1 MATPVPLDL
10 FNRYM
15 VSMFDE
21 RQVMQTETV
30 GQAFFGS
37 PVNGGRTHYSPDANV
52 VEIEIQRG
60 NRRTAALIPRG
71 TVSQPLGGHYDMSTQ
86 KGTTFNRK
94 FPLSQ
99 EQGNIN
105 ADQLSQ
111 RLLGVNAYSGLKRE
125 DVMRALALE
134 YHFENITR
142 HVRLFE
148 RLAWT
153 ALTTGKMPAILGT
166 TDTNLIYD
174 FRRAAGNSI
183 TPANGWGHAAGKALD
198 DIDSACEVIRA
209 NGKMRADGIFMGS
222 ATLAYFLTNAQV
234 VAYYANK
241 LYYNLLSFQ
250 PGETVPPWAKRL
262 EAAGAIIYGKLRTP
276 AGRDLVVFTYDASYL
291 NESSVDTRFMPTD
304 EAFVFSSGA
313 RCDRYFGPPD
323 TLPMTAQTAQWYM
336 EQFGINPM
344 SPPMPQTIGPAVV
357 EPAMFYVD
365 GFPSEDRRTVT
376 MSTQSAPIFAP
387 VATDAFARLV
397 TVGNAS

>member
-1 MATPVPLDL
+1 
-10 FNRYM
+10 
-15 VSMFDE
+15 
-21 RQVMQTETV
+21 
-30 GQAFFGS
+30 
-37 PVNGGRTHYSPDANV
+37 
-52 VEIEIQRG
+52 
-60 NRRTAALIPRG
+60 
-71 TVSQPLGGHYDMSTQ
+71 
-86 KGTTFNRK
+86 
-94 FPLSQ
+94 
-99 EQGNIN
+99 
-105 ADQLSQ
+105 
-111 RLLGVNAYSGLKRE
+111 
-125 DVMRALALE
+125 
-134 YHFENITR
+134 
-142 HVRLFE
+142 
-148 RLAWT
+148 
-153 ALTTGKMPAILGT
+153 MPAILGT
-166 TDTNLIYD
+166 TDANLTYD

-183 TPANGWGHAAGKALD
+183 TPANGWGHASGVALD

-304 EAFVFSSGA
+304 EAFVFASGA

-323 TLPMTAQTAQWYM
+323 TLPMIPQTAQWYT
-336 EQFGINPM
+336 ETFGFNPNT
-344 SPPMPQTIGPAVV
+344 PPMPTTIGSGVID
-357 EPAMFYVD
+357 PAMFFVD

-376 MSTQSAPIFAP
+376 LRTQSAPIFAP
-387 VATDAFARLV
+387 VHTDAFARLI